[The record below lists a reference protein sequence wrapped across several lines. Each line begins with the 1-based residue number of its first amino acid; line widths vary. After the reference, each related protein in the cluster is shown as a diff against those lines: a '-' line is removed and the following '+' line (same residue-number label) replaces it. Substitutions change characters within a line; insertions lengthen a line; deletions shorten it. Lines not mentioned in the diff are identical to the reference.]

1 MFQIREL
8 EMSILSP
15 HLAVAFLGTLVLG
28 SCEANIWAAFMGNHS
43 HQAAPPVEPGLC
55 SSLVSKMEILNKGT
69 PGTCKPMPDNV
80 SGMVYFQ
87 CIVSVGLNLYP
98 PKFLSLFI
106 VPYFQ
111 VRWNSSAQRLL
122 LKLPMGVM
130 TQPVLGKHCR
140 YAIKQSLLYPI
151 SFIDHYQLS
160 ECGGLRAVNW
170 MPVSRLSWCVRQS
183 VDHVEAGMWRI
194 LQQSAD
200 GWTETEGQEW
210 SNLHI

>member
-1 MFQIREL
+1 
-8 EMSILSP
+8 MSIRSP
-15 HLAVAFLGTLVLG
+15 HLLVAFLGTLVLG

-43 HQAAPPVEPGLC
+43 HQAAPPAEPGLC

-111 VRWNSSAQRLL
+111 VR
-122 LKLPMGVM
+122 
-130 TQPVLGKHCR
+130 
-140 YAIKQSLLYPI
+140 
-151 SFIDHYQLS
+151 
-160 ECGGLRAVNW
+160 
-170 MPVSRLSWCVRQS
+170 
-183 VDHVEAGMWRI
+183 
-194 LQQSAD
+194 
-200 GWTETEGQEW
+200 
-210 SNLHI
+210 